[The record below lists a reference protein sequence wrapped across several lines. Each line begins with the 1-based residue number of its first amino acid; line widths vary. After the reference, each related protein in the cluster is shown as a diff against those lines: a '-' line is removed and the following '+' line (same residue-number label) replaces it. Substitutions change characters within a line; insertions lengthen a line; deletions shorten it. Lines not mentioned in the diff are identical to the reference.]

1 MPRVLPPPAVAERY
15 LQALGGADPIESQRK
30 APKRLRKLVKGLSA
44 KQLARRPEEGK
55 WSIKEVLAHL
65 ADGEVVLG
73 SRLRYVAAME
83 RPALVGYDQDLFVRN
98 LRYDDV
104 DADALIDAFAAVR
117 ALNVALL
124 DRLPDEV
131 FTRVGMHAERGEE
144 SLSTMVHMY
153 AGHDR
158 IHEQQIE
165 RLRDALVAAK
175 KSAKEARRREARE
188 SKQKRKGRKK

>member
-44 KQLARRPEEGK
+44 KQHARRPEEGK